1 MKDTI
6 KKVLTHTIFED
17 NPLVLVDI
25 GASGEIHQKWN
36 LIAPYSICIAYDADS
51 RDFEVLES
59 EKSGYKKLLTINRLV
74 SPDSEKNKDFWL
86 TKSPHCSSSLEP
98 DKSNLK
104 YWSFAPL
111 FDVGK
116 KVQIDSVGLVESL
129 SSAGINYIDWYK
141 SDSQGTDLRLFSSL
155 HHDLID
161 NIHVAEFEPGILDGY
176 IDEDKLFDL
185 MKFMHKHP
193 FWVQDMAIKGS
204 HRLHREVMQNS
215 DFLTQKC
222 LRYCLRI
229 SPGWCEITYLR
240 NEVSL
245 STKRDFLTSWLFGM
259 ISYEYGFALDVA
271 SKAEK
276 KFDDD
281 IFSEMKTASFNSLR
295 ASLPKVLFKL
305 FTRGLKKMVSR
316 I

>member
-6 KKVLTHTIFED
+6 KKVLTHSVFKD
-17 NPLVLVDI
+17 NPTVLVDI
-25 GASGEIHQKWN
+25 GASGEIHKKWN

-98 DKSNLK
+98 DNSNLK

-111 FDVGK
+111 FDVEK

-141 SDSQGTDLRLFSSL
+141 SDSQGTDLRLFNSL
-155 HHDLID
+155 HHDLIK

-193 FWVQDMAIKGS
+193 FWVQDMVIKGS
-204 HRLHREVMQNS
+204 HRLHREVMQSS

-222 LRYCLRI
+222 LRYGLKI

-245 STKRDFLTSWLFGM
+245 STKRDFLTSWVFGM
-259 ISYEYGFALDVA
+259 ISYEYGFAFDVA
-271 SKAEK
+271 SEAEK
-276 KFDDD
+276 RFDDD
-281 IFSEMKTASFNSLR
+281 IFSEMKAESLNSLR

-305 FTRGLKKMVSR
+305 FTRGLKKCISSV
-316 I
+316 